1 MQRRGE
7 IRARAQDR
15 RRTVHDPVHGRII
28 VRRSSPTGRGRWN
41 GETTETSVSLATMS
55 RVSGPL
61 AGCWWCDC
69 GWRSRGWRR
78 SNRLHPRLREARKEP
93 GELTGGGLGRGLTGR
108 RRRCGG
114 CQPGADRD
122 ILLYRKTE
130 AWVRRGGARSTMGLE
145 SCRCQVEKRNGRHR
159 SGRHAAV
166 GRYDDAVPGIVR
178 TVRLATTRRSPRLSE
193 AGGPAHQV
201 CPTDARGLSGT
212 APDARGG

>member
-1 MQRRGE
+1 MERRNDGDERVVGDDVTRERTARRLLVVRLRVE
-7 IRARAQDR
+7 I
-15 RRTVHDPVHGRII
+15 
-28 VRRSSPTGRGRWN
+28 
-41 GETTETSVSLATMS
+41 E
-55 RVSGPL
+55 
-61 AGCWWCDC
+61 
-69 GWRSRGWRR
+69 
-78 SNRLHPRLREARKEP
+78 RLEAEQPADPRLREARKEP
-93 GELTGGGLGRGLTGR
+93 GELTGGGFGRGLTGR

-159 SGRHAAV
+159 SARHAAV